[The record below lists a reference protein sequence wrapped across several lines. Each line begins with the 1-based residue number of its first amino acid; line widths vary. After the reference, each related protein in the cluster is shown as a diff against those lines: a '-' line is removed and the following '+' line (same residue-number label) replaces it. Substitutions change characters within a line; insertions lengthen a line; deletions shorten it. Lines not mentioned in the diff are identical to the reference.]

1 MHIPENIV
9 RFVMQS
15 ATWFVLVPVLA
26 VLIWWLKSP
35 VKRFEQKMIALYIML
50 AFITEIFAKIIGAI
64 HLNNL
69 PVLHVYTL
77 LQFLIVA
84 WLYKPFMSGR
94 IMPIIWLVFTV
105 AFLIGSII
113 NSLFIQSVW
122 VFNGYARASE
132 SLIIVLFVLWY
143 FRKLL
148 FSEEAVKPLQD
159 IPMFWI
165 STGMLFYFS
174 ACFFVFLLSGDV
186 YIINSKV
193 FAISWA
199 FHDLILIIHYI
210 FITAALWP
218 TRQPTPSMSPFSQ
231 AR

>member
-1 MHIPENIV
+1 MHIPESLV
-9 RFVMQS
+9 RLVMNS
-15 ATWFVLVPVLA
+15 ATWSVLVPVFAILF
-26 VLIWWLKSP
+26 WWIKSP
-35 VKRFEQKMIALYIML
+35 VKLYEQKIIAAYILL
-50 AFITEIFAKIIGAI
+50 AVATEIIAKAVGRIF
-64 HLNNL
+64 LNNL

-84 WLYKPFMSGR
+84 WLYKPIMNGKIMSK
-94 IMPIIWLVFTV
+94 IWLVLTV
-105 AFLIGSII
+105 AFLAGSII

-122 VFNGYARASE
+122 KFNGYARASE

-148 FSEEAVKPLQD
+148 FSEDAIKPLQD